1 MHRNNLMRVILAA
14 ASALILIG
22 VSVMGWALANKIDK
36 NVIEVKPEEGKT
48 RVVEFESLALLPG
61 EECEYTLILEKADLE
76 RYQLKFDFVE
86 TEEKTLKRFACV
98 KILANGEVLF
108 DDLLATA
115 FEREDILLPVDFG
128 ENRNTEL
135 KIVYYLPLDVG
146 NEAKNAEAIFDLQ
159 LTVSDE

>member
-1 MHRNNLMRVILAA
+1 MPRSKLMRLILIAG
-14 ASALILIG
+14 SVLILIG
-22 VSVMGWALANKIDK
+22 VSLMTWMLVTEEERNNIKVELDGGET
-36 NVIEVKPEEGKT
+36 EVL
-48 RVVEFESLALLPG
+48 EFEALRLVPG
-61 EECEYTLILEKADLE
+61 SQCEYTIT
-76 RYQLKFDFVE
+76 LKNGNTDQYNLTLDFKE

-115 FEREDILLPVDFG
+115 FEQDGILLPVDFG